1 MTTTKTKRRAPKPY
15 DRRSPKAEATDRL
28 AVCEAMNR
36 LRPDL
41 TFAPDCCATTGELES
56 YLARAGLICKV

>member
-1 MTTTKTKRRAPKPY
+1 MTTKTKRRTVKPY

-41 TFAPDCCATTGELES
+41 TFAPDCVATTGELLS
-56 YLARAGLICKV
+56 HLARGGLVCKV